1 MHRAEITRLRGD
13 WVGAELELRAAMIA
27 LERWDPAHVGQ
38 AWYELGEIE
47 LRRGDLAAAADAF
60 ERATSFG
67 KNPQPGLAMLR
78 LAEGDEAVALALLR
92 VAIENAGDRDPL
104 LVAQLLPATVEAQ
117 IACGDVEGAADAVER
132 LAGIAQVY
140 CTVVLEA
147 RAITSRARVAL
158 AAGAL
163 TDAQEAARA
172 AINLWR
178 DAGAPYEAAQTQQ
191 LLAEVAMRAGDREVA
206 VVELDAALAVFRDL
220 GAARD
225 IETAQRQ
232 RDRLGDTA
240 IGRQV
245 RRTFMFTDIV
255 DSTQLVARMGD
266 EQWSAV
272 LRSHDRTI
280 RDLLAQHDGSEVKQ
294 RGGGDGFFAVFEAPA
309 NAIDCAIAIQRALA
323 EQREHAFAPEIRI
336 GLHEADALLSG
347 NDFAGLGVHEA
358 ARIGAHAEAGCIV
371 VSAATA
377 TAAGAK
383 SAAPAR
389 EVAFKGL
396 SDRVAVQD
404 ILWNSATEG
413 VS

>member
-13 WVGAELELRAAMIA
+13 WAGAESELRAAMIA
-27 LERWDPAHVGQ
+27 LERWDPGHVGQ
-38 AWYELGEIE
+38 AWYEIGEIE
-47 LRRGDLAAAADAF
+47 LRRGDLAAAGDAF
-60 ERATSFG
+60 ERAASFG
-67 KNPQPGLAMLR
+67 KDPQPGLAMLR
-78 LAEGDEAVALALLR
+78 IAEGDEAIALALLR
-92 VAIENAGDRDPL
+92 VALENAGDRDPL
-104 LVAQLLPATVEAQ
+104 LVAQLLPAVVQAQ
-117 IACGDVEGAADAVER
+117 VACGAMAAAAAAADR

-140 CTVVLEA
+140 GTVVLEA

-158 AAGAL
+158 ASGANE
-163 TDAQEAARA
+163 DALAFART

-191 LLAEVAMRAGDREVA
+191 LLAEVAMRTGDRQVA
-206 VVELDAALAVFRDL
+206 VVELDAALAVFEDL

-225 IETAQRQ
+225 LEAAQRL

-240 IGRQV
+240 VGRQV

-280 RDLLAQHDGSEVKQ
+280 RDLLAQHNGAEVKQ
-294 RGGGDGFFAVFEAPA
+294 RGGGDGFFAVFESPA
-309 NAIDCAIAIQRALA
+309 DAVECAIAIQRALA
-323 EQREHAFAPEIRI
+323 EQREQEFAPEIRI
-336 GLHEADALLSG
+336 GVHEADALLSA
-347 NDFAGLGVHEA
+347 NDYAGLGVHEA
-358 ARIGAHAEAGCIV
+358 ARIGAHAEASCIV
-371 VSAATA
+371 ASAATVA
-377 TAAGAK
+377 AAGIETAAT
-383 SAAPAR
+383 PR

-404 ILWNSATEG
+404 VLWRAMTEA
-413 VS
+413 